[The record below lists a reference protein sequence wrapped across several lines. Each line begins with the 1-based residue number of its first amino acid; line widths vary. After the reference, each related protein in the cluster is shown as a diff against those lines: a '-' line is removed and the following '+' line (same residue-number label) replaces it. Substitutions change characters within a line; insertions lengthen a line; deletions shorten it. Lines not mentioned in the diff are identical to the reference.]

1 MEVRWE
7 ALGAQT
13 CGGGLRVILGAQKE
27 GIQAFLGQH
36 CQKVSWG
43 LRTAGTA
50 KKKAHGLFIKTQNG
64 SEWAK
69 YRKVTHPA
77 RTSVC
82 PVPHSS
88 ISHIIGQDKLLL
100 RSNCF
105 DYVHTLGSQLQQQ
118 QQTSILIGCNEI
130 LRFISRQW
138 RSWCAYPQ
146 PLTLAHRP
154 NAGQLFLQ
162 LTNTAQ
168 SSLYLWMKSAVFWV
182 LTCWR
187 E

>member
-1 MEVRWE
+1 MRSFRSSDLRWRIE
-7 ALGAQT
+7 GHSGSSGGANT
-13 CGGGLRVILGAQKE
+13 GLFGTTLPK
-27 GIQAFLGQH
+27 GQLRPQNSWY
-36 CQKVSWG
+36 CQ
-43 LRTAGTA
+43 
-50 KKKAHGLFIKTQNG
+50 KKAHGLFITTQNE

-77 RTSVC
+77 RTSVS
-82 PVPHSS
+82 PVPDLL
-88 ISHIIGQDKLLL
+88 ISHIIGHYRLLL
-100 RSNCF
+100 RTNCF
-105 DYVHTLGSQLQQQ
+105 DYVHILGSQLQQQ

-162 LTNTAQ
+162 LTNTA
-168 SSLYLWMKSAVFWV
+168 
-182 LTCWR
+182 
-187 E
+187 